1 MIDPLFLN
9 IVVLFFVAFGVIL
22 GIVGIILLSTN
33 VAGFRRNLP
42 LVAAMSGGMLGIFSG
57 VFLTFVAV
65 SHGFNGH
72 SPEEITRINLAIST
86 LIAVPPLS
94 VGGMITAMITLRAPR
109 IGGAVMLATAV
120 GLLALVTLGVL
131 VLWSVRWFQLG
142 IPSAAAANI
151 VVLLI
156 GVLPGFVF
164 LLGSVLVLRA
174 SARQS

>member
-1 MIDPLFLN
+1 MIDTLFLN
-9 IVVLFFVAFGVIL
+9 IVVLFYVALGVIM
-22 GIVGIILLSTN
+22 GIVGITLLSTN

-42 LVAAMSGGMLGIFSG
+42 LIVAMSGGTLGVFSG
-57 VFLTFVAV
+57 VFLIIVAV

-72 SPEEITRINLAIST
+72 TPEEIGRINLAIST

-94 VGGMITAMITLRAPR
+94 VGGMIMAMITLRAPR

-142 IPSAAAANI
+142 IPSAAAANV

-156 GVLPGFVF
+156 GMLPGFVF
-164 LLGSVLVLRA
+164 LAGSVLVLRV